1 MLWDRKGVFK
11 DKKQKRYGSP
21 TIQKYSSSHCGFLE
35 FKNQE
40 STRFQCVG
48 VGDMLRVKAETTD
61 NDVCDLGG
69 SPGPVSPKNHQL
81 QSPLSSQRKNANS
94 LNTFR
99 SSIVELLHS
108 DKPSSIDSGQVG
120 FTSMTKLQIWKN
132 VISQVLEQTETEIC
146 SLENELE
153 PLQSESGDGMP
164 CHNAK
169 SHDKEIGDYDKVTRR
184 PE

>member
-1 MLWDRKGVFK
+1 
-11 DKKQKRYGSP
+11 
-21 TIQKYSSSHCGFLE
+21 
-35 FKNQE
+35 
-40 STRFQCVG
+40 
-48 VGDMLRVKAETTD
+48 MLRVKAETTD

-108 DKPSSIDSGQVG
+108 DKPSSIDYGQVG

>member
-1 MLWDRKGVFK
+1 M
-11 DKKQKRYGSP
+11 
-21 TIQKYSSSHCGFLE
+21 
-35 FKNQE
+35 
-40 STRFQCVG
+40 
-48 VGDMLRVKAETTD
+48 KAETVD
-61 NDVCDLGG
+61 NDACDLEG
-69 SPGPVSPKNHQL
+69 SPDTVSPKNHQL
-81 QSPLSSQRKNANS
+81 KFPLSSQRTDANS
-94 LNTFR
+94 WNRLS
-99 SSIVELLHS
+99 SSIAELLHS
-108 DKPSSIDSGQVG
+108 DKSSSVDSSPEG
-120 FTSMTKLQIWKN
+120 FTTMTRLQIWKN